1 MKFKVGIAALLV
13 AGLSLLPAQAQVS
26 RSTLQAQNNAQITS
40 NGAGGITGAILN
52 GLLNNVI
59 ISVATTVDPNIFSQ
73 VQTFATAP
81 IMSGLVGCLQGN
93 GASPIT
99 ATGSA
104 CGTGGGGSG
113 LTVGTTSI
121 VGGTNGRVEFNN
133 GGVLGELAPTGTGNV
148 VLSSGPTL
156 TLGNA
161 TGLPLSSGVT
171 GNLPVA
177 NLNSGTSASATTF
190 WRGDGTWATPAG
202 GGGGGLTVGTTTISG
217 GANGSFEFNNSGV
230 LGEVAATGTGSVVR
244 ATGPTL
250 SAPVL
255 GTPASGTLTN
265 ATGLPISTGVS
276 GLGSG
281 VATGLATAL
290 NSTSSGIVT
299 QTVGTW
305 TPSDGSG
312 ASLAFT
318 GANGGYTKI
327 GNMIFAY
334 ATLTYPTTASS
345 ATATVAGLP
354 FSVPAASYAKQCHMT
369 YTNSGTTGAYF
380 FVLSGTSINFYN
392 TAGAGPMTNVQVTA
406 ATFTFECEYPAT

>member
-1 MKFKVGIAALLV
+1 MKFKIGIAALFV

-148 VLSSGPTL
+148 VLSGSPTL

-161 TGLPLSSGVT
+161 TGLPLSTGVT

-281 VATGLATAL
+281 VGTGLATAL

-299 QTVGTW
+299 QTVGSW
-305 TPSDGSG
+305 TPSDASG
-312 ASLAFT
+312 ASLTFSAVS
-318 GANGGYTKI
+318 GAYTKI

-334 ATLTYPTTASS
+334 GHVTYPSTASS
-345 ATATVAGLP
+345 AAATIGGLP
-354 FSVPAASYAKQCHMT
+354 FAVPAANYAQQCHLT
-369 YTNSGTTGAYF
+369 FSSIATIIQAVPGAVNTTINLYNTSAAGILNSGASTGSF
-380 FVLSGTSINFYN
+380 F
-392 TAGAGPMTNVQVTA
+392 
-406 ATFTFECEYPAT
+406 FECEYPAT